1 MTGTTFWDLVA
12 RRAAR
17 TPDAP
22 ALIQGAESA
31 RQERRITFGALHRRA
46 ERVAAG
52 LYERG
57 VRPGSRVVWQL
68 PTRIETVLFSLALA
82 RIGAVQSPVVP
93 LYRAHEV
100 GQVLRRTRA
109 AFFAVP
115 GVWRGFDHRAMA
127 DRLAAGLPG
136 PLTVI
141 EAYDTLP
148 DADPAVLPPPPADD
162 DEVRWIYWTSG
173 TTAAPKGVLHTDRSL
188 RTAGRWLGAALRLGP
203 SDIGSMAFPY
213 AHVAGPDYTVMLL
226 EHGIP
231 AVLLE
236 HFALPGALAAYRRH
250 RVTLAGGSTAFYA
263 LFLAEA
269 RKLPPGRRLLPSLR
283 LLAGGGAPKPPALY
297 HEVVAGLGCQLTHGY
312 AMTEAP
318 MVTMGDPYDSPG
330 HLAGTDGRP
339 PAGMEIRI
347 APGSGEIR
355 LRGPAVCRGYL
366 DEPAPFDADGFLPTG
381 DLGHL
386 TPSGHL
392 VVTGRL
398 KDIIIRKGENISP
411 QEIEELLSRHP
422 DIADAAVVGLPDTT
436 RGERVCAVV
445 EQPPGAREL
454 TLATLSAHLLSH
466 GLAPHKLPE
475 QLELLPALPRDT
487 TLRKVR
493 KQQLRERFGGGGPGR
508 GEAPDPPPQ

>member
-1 MTGTTFWDLVA
+1 MTGTTLWDLVA
-12 RRAAR
+12 WRAAR
-17 TPDAP
+17 SPGAP
-22 ALIQGAESA
+22 ALIQGAGSA
-31 RQERRITFGALHRRA
+31 RQERRISFGALHRRA

-82 RIGAVQSPVVP
+82 RIGAVQSPLLP
-93 LYRAHEV
+93 LYGAHET
-100 GQVLRRTRA
+100 GQVLRRTGA

-115 GVWRGFDHRAMA
+115 GVRHGFDHRATA
-127 DRLAAGLPG
+127 DAGLPR
-136 PLTVI
+136 PPTVI

-162 DEVRWIYWTSG
+162 DTVRWIYWTSG
-173 TTAAPKGVLHTDRSL
+173 STAAPKGVLHTDRSL
-188 RTAGRWLGAALRLGP
+188 RTAGHRLGAALRLAP

-297 HEVVAGLGCQLTHGY
+297 HEVVAALGCQLTHGY
-312 AMTEAP
+312 ALTEAP
-318 MVTMGDPYDSPG
+318 MVTMGDPYDSPA
-330 HLAGTDGRP
+330 HLAHTDGRP
-339 PAGMEIRI
+339 PPGMEIRI
-347 APGSGEIR
+347 APGSGEIT

-366 DEPAPFDADGFLPTG
+366 DEPAPFDADGFLRTG

-386 TPSGHL
+386 TPTGHL

-398 KDIIIRKGENISP
+398 KDIIIRKGENISA
-411 QEIEELLSRHP
+411 QEIEELLYRHP
-422 DIADAAVVGLPDTT
+422 DIADAAVIGLPDPE
-436 RGERVCAVV
+436 RGERVCAVI
-445 EQPPGAREL
+445 EQPPDAGEL
-454 TLATLSAHLLSH
+454 TLAAVSAHLQAQ
-466 GLAPHKLPE
+466 GLARYKLPE
-475 QLELLPALPRDT
+475 QLELLPALPRGA
-487 TLRKVR
+487 TLRKVL
-493 KQQLRERFGGGGPGR
+493 KQELRERFGGGRP
-508 GEAPDPPPQ
+508 E

>member
-1 MTGTTFWDLVA
+1 MTGTTLWDLVA
-12 RRAAR
+12 WRAAR
-17 TPDAP
+17 TPE
-22 ALIQGAESA
+22 ALALVQGAESA
-31 RQERRITFGALHRRA
+31 RQERRITFGGLHRRA

-57 VRPGSRVVWQL
+57 VRPGSLVVWQL

-93 LYRAHEV
+93 LYRAHET

-109 AFFAVP
+109 EFFAVP
-115 GVWRGFDHRAMA
+115 GVRGGFGHRATA
-127 DRLAAGLPG
+127 ERLTAGLPG
-136 PLTVI
+136 PPTVI

-148 DADPAVLPPPPADD
+148 DADPAVLPPPPADAD
-162 DEVRWIYWTSG
+162 TVRWIYWTSG
-173 TTAAPKGVLHTDRSL
+173 TTAAPRGVLHTDRSL
-188 RTAGRWLGAALRLGP
+188 RTAGRWLGTALRLGP

-236 HFALPGALAAYRRH
+236 HFALPAALSPYRRH
-250 RVTLAGGSTAFYA
+250 GVTVAGGSTAFYA

-269 RKLPPGRRLLPSLR
+269 RALPPGHRLLPSLR

-297 HEVVAGLGCQLTHGY
+297 HEVVAGLGCQLAHGY
-312 AMTEAP
+312 ALTEAP
-318 MVTMGDPYDSPG
+318 MVTMGDPDDSPE

-347 APGSGEIR
+347 APGSGEIL
-355 LRGPAVCRGYL
+355 LRGPCVCRGYL

-386 TPSGHL
+386 TATGHL

-398 KDIIIRKGENISP
+398 KDIIIRKGENISA
-411 QEIEELLSRHP
+411 QEIEELLYRHP
-422 DIADAAVVGLPDTT
+422 DIADAAVIGLPDPE
-436 RGERVCAVV
+436 RGERVCAVI
-445 EQPPGAREL
+445 EQPPDAGEL
-454 TLATLSAHLLSH
+454 TLAAVSAHLLAQ
-466 GLAPHKLPE
+466 GLARHKLPE
-475 QLELLPALPRDT
+475 QLELLPVLPRGA
-487 TLRKVR
+487 TLRKVL
-493 KQQLRERFGGGGPGR
+493 KQELRERFGGGGAAG
-508 GEAPDPPPQ
+508 